1 MKVKVIKS
9 NTEKHFLLSGEVI
22 FEKIL
27 YVLVHRQEKQMLM
40 NHCRV
45 SFHLNLPLFPLILTL
60 AINNETGINCI
71 LKYWD

>member
-9 NTEKHFLLSGEVI
+9 NIEMLFLHSGKEI

-40 NHCRV
+40 NHCRI
-45 SFHLNLPLFPLILTL
+45 SFHLNSAFVSFH
-60 AINNETGINCI
+60 INISS
-71 LKYWD
+71 